1 MIFYKHYAR
10 TDIGYFRNNQKYIKR
25 SIFNPKNKPDKEVS
39 ISFVTRC
46 MNRLHDLKET
56 LPKNIQDNK
65 NYKNLE
71 FLILDYN
78 SKDGLEEWIKKEM
91 MDQIECGRL
100 NYYRT
105 EEPEFFCPNHS
116 QNVTFKLAQN
126 KLVANVDADN
136 FTHENY
142 SQRLNECAHPYK
154 DKILIVP
161 DNFLLPNSTML
172 LLKGR
177 FCLYKSDIESLRGFD
192 EDLDEGFGNDDVNFV
207 FRCFLRG
214 FKVIRYE
221 KYFSDDRIDTP
232 NDQKVM
238 YVKNKDFEYMKR
250 FNGSITW
257 EKLKTGT
264 TIVNKNRHWGKATLI
279 KNFKEKIEI

>member
-1 MIFYKHYAR
+1 MIFYKHYAH
-10 TDIGYFRNNQKYIKR
+10 TDIDYFRNNQKYIKR
-25 SIFNPKNKPDKEVS
+25 SIFNPKNKPDEEVS

-116 QNVTFKLAQN
+116 QNITFKLAQN
-126 KLVANVDADN
+126 KLVANVDTDN

-142 SQRLNECAHPYK
+142 SQRLNECAYPYK

-161 DNFLLPNSTML
+161 DNFLLPNSTLL

-192 EDLDEGFGNDDVNFV
+192 EDLDDGFGNDDVNFV

-214 FKVIRYE
+214 FKLIRYE
-221 KYFSDDRIDTP
+221 KHFSDDRIDTP
-232 NDQKVM
+232 DDQKVL
-238 YVKNKDFEYMKR
+238 YIKNKNFEYMKR

>member
-1 MIFYKHYAR
+1 MIFYKHYAH
-10 TDIGYFRNNQKYIKR
+10 TDIEYFRNNQKYINR
-25 SIFNPKNKPDKEVS
+25 SIFNPKNKPETEVS

-71 FLILDYN
+71 FVILDYN
-78 SKDGLEEWIKKEM
+78 SRDGLEEWIKKEM
-91 MDQIECGRL
+91 MDQIECGRI
-100 NYYRT
+100 NYYKT
-105 EEPEFFCPNHS
+105 EEPKFFCPNHS

-126 KLVANVDADN
+126 KLIANVDTDN
-136 FTHENY
+136 FTHEGY
-142 SQRLNECAHPYK
+142 AQRLNECAYPYK
-154 DKILIVP
+154 GKILIVP

-214 FKVIRYE
+214 FKLIRYE
-221 KYFSDDRIDTP
+221 KYFSDDRINTP
-232 NDQKVM
+232 DEQKVL